1 MDKFWQGKRVLVTGG
16 AGFIGTRVVDA
27 LRARGVHD
35 DAISVPRSRNCD
47 LRSLDNCVEAA
58 KDRDVVIH
66 LAATTGG
73 IAYSRAHPASQ
84 YRDCMLINLNL
95 LEAARGAEVGKFVS
109 LGNLLAYPASAP
121 SPLREQFLDEGPVA
135 ETHLGIGLAKR
146 EMVALARM
154 YFKEYGMNVVS
165 VLSANAYG
173 PCDRFDGPESHVIP
187 ATIAKCF
194 RDEDLVVW
202 GDGRPTRDFLYVE
215 DIAEGILLA
224 AERLE
229 APAHVNLASGN
240 EVSIADLVNLIVAR
254 TGFRRRVEF
263 DAEKG
268 GGDPRRVA
276 STELASKLIGFAPKV
291 PLSEGLD
298 RTIDWYRKTVVELAA
313 R

>member
-1 MDKFWQGKRVLVTGG
+1 MDNFWQGKRVLVTGG
-16 AGFIGTRVVDA
+16 AGFIGTRVVEA
-27 LRARGVHD
+27 LRARGVPD

-47 LRSLDNCVEAA
+47 LRSLDSCRDAVRE
-58 KDRDVVIH
+58 RDVVIH

-84 YRDCMLINLNL
+84 YRDCTLINLNL

-109 LGNLLAYPASAP
+109 LGNLLAYPAAAS
-121 SPLREQFLDEGPVA
+121 SPLREQSLDDGPVA

-146 EMVALARM
+146 EMVALSRM
-154 YFKEYGMNVVS
+154 YFNEYGMSVVS
-165 VLSANAYG
+165 ILAANAYG
-173 PCDRFDGPESHVIP
+173 PCDRFEGAESHVIP
-187 ATIAKCF
+187 STIAKCF

-202 GDGRPTRDFLYVE
+202 GDGTPTRDFLYVE

-229 APAHVNLASGN
+229 APAHVNLASGK
-240 EVSIADLVNLIVAR
+240 EVSIAELVNLIVAR
-254 TGFRRRVEF
+254 TGFRRRVVF
-263 DAEKG
+263 DASKG
-268 GGDPRRVA
+268 SGDPRRVA
-276 STELASKLIGFAPKV
+276 STELATKLIGFAPRV

-298 RTIDWYRKTVVELAA
+298 RTIDWYRKTLLEPAA